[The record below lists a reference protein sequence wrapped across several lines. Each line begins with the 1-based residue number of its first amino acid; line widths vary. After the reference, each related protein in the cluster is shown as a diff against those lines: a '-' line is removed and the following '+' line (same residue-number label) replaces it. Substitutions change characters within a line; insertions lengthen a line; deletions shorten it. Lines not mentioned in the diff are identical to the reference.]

1 MILLLCYIY
10 LEATRPGQ
18 GRRSTVGGVGDT
30 VAAPSPLQEN
40 SGWVEDVVPE
50 YVDLAKPRPEKQ
62 DSGVLDHASGLMELV
77 ATAAGQVGAGDS
89 MWDDDRWCALM
100 IAELGGKMLQFDS
113 LTMMVPRSDG
123 VGEEAKVV
131 IYLRT

>member
-1 MILLLCYIY
+1 
-10 LEATRPGQ
+10 
-18 GRRSTVGGVGDT
+18 
-30 VAAPSPLQEN
+30 
-40 SGWVEDVVPE
+40 VVPE